1 MKDPYK
7 ILGVARDASA
17 ADIKRAYRQLAKK
30 LHPDLNPGNKKIE
43 QRVVVGFEPSK
54 AYQTAR
60 HVPEQRRPQQRQGQG
75 RRPSTNS
82 PSRQGRPGP
91 GKSSPESR
99 WGKPVAG
106 RPTGGRP
113 ASGQRRPEQR
123 VDARRPDEV
132 ERIAQAQH
140 YKKVEREERPRQD
153 KPATE
158 RAKSGP
164 VSALFGIF
172 GRKAA

>member
-1 MKDPYK
+1 
-7 ILGVARDASA
+7 
-17 ADIKRAYRQLAKK
+17 
-30 LHPDLNPGNKKIE
+30 
-43 QRVVVGFEPSK
+43 
-54 AYQTAR
+54 
-60 HVPEQRRPQQRQGQG
+60 
-75 RRPSTNS
+75 
-82 PSRQGRPGP
+82 
-91 GKSSPESR
+91 
-99 WGKPVAG
+99 VAG

-140 YKKVEREERPRQD
+140 YKKVEREERP
-153 KPATE
+153 ATE